1 MFGIEIM
8 IIDVIIYDVIKIIL
22 WIFLFNI
29 VCCCRYLF
37 LSNIEIMIVLK
48 IIIDVRGINIVE
60 IFVMMFVFFNCGF
73 LF

>member
-8 IIDVIIYDVIKIIL
+8 IIDVIIYDVIKIML

-37 LSNIEIMIVLK
+37 LSNIEIIIVLK
-48 IIIDVRGINIVE
+48 IIIDVRGINIV
-60 IFVMMFVFFNCGF
+60 
-73 LF
+73 